1 MSSNKNA
8 EKGQEKDEPLAKR
21 ADTMLE
27 SIRRNI
33 EEAERAFARSWTPSF
48 FEMRL
53 PHIPFIPLPEIR
65 VPLCDLEDK
74 GDRYEMNLEI
84 PGIEKEKVDV
94 KATKHSVEI
103 SAEQSEKKEAKGKNY
118 LYNERSYKS
127 FYRKIR
133 VPEEVVPSKIEAR
146 VVNGILNVSIPKK
159 TPTAMAE
166 EETRIE
172 VKWLH

>member
-1 MSSNKNA
+1 MNSSNHI
-8 EKGQEKDEPLAKR
+8 EKDQEKEEPLAKR

-48 FEMRL
+48 FELRL
-53 PHIPFIPLPEIR
+53 PHIPFIPVPEVR
-65 VPLCDLEDK
+65 EPLCDLEDR

-84 PGIEKEKVDV
+84 PGIEREKVDV
-94 KATKHSVEI
+94 KATKHSIEI
-103 SAEQSEKKEAKGKNY
+103 SGEQSEKKEGKGKNY

-133 VPEEVVPSKIEAR
+133 VPEEIVPSKIEAK

-159 TPTAMAE
+159 TPTATGE
-166 EETRIE
+166 EETKVE
-172 VKWLH
+172 VK